1 MGLNEPNWNA
11 KFFHTKNSE
20 ESKFFYCDLETINPN
35 PNRRSDIM
43 EVMQFIIYIST
54 CFFVSA
60 ICRFLFLLL
69 LLLFFL
75 FVCLFLFFSEAH
87 LMFFGF

>member
-11 KFFHTKNSE
+11 KFFHTKNSQ

-60 ICRFLFLLL
+60 MS
-69 LLLFFL
+69 FFVLVVVVVVFCL
-75 FVCLFLFFSEAH
+75 FVCFFFLVKH
-87 LMFFGF
+87 T

>member
-11 KFFHTKNSE
+11 KFFHTKNSQ

-60 ICRFLFLLL
+60 MS
-69 LLLFFL
+69 FFVL
-75 FVCLFLFFSEAH
+75 VVVVIVFFFVCLFLFFSEAH

>member
-60 ICRFLFLLL
+60 MS
-69 LLLFFL
+69 FFVL
-75 FVCLFLFFSEAH
+75 VVVVIVFFFVCLFLFFSEAH

>member
-60 ICRFLFLLL
+60 MSFFVVVVVVIVFDRLKDFLSIAERFWRQ
-69 LLLFFL
+69 
-75 FVCLFLFFSEAH
+75 A
-87 LMFFGF
+87 